1 MNDGGIF
8 SIGHSTHPIDRF
20 IALLKQHEI
29 DVVADV
35 RSSPF
40 SRFNPQFNKDDLAQ
54 TLKQSGIKYAFFG
67 NELGAR
73 ADDPSC
79 YVEGKVQYS
88 RLAAR
93 DVFRHAIS
101 RLIKGA
107 ADHRIALMCAEK
119 EPLDCHR
126 TILVSQALVKAGCEV
141 NHIHSDGSLEPQD
154 AALERLLDLTGVPKS
169 DLFQTKDELLQEA
182 LKRQESRIAY
192 QESHEALK
200 EHGVRK

>member
-1 MNDGGIF
+1 MR
-8 SIGHSTHPIDRF
+8 PLALARR
-20 IALLKQHEI
+20 LLKQHEI

>member
-1 MNDGGIF
+1 MNEGGIF
-8 SIGHSTHPIDRF
+8 SIGHSTHPVECF
-20 IALLKQHEI
+20 IALLKQHGI

-40 SRFNPQFNKDDLAQ
+40 SRFNPQFNRDGLAHA
-54 TLKQSGIKYAFFG
+54 LRQSGIKYAFFG
-67 NELGAR
+67 DELGAR
-73 ADDPSC
+73 VDNPSC
-79 YVEGKVQYS
+79 YVEGKVQYA

-93 DVFRHAIS
+93 DEFRHAIA

-107 ADHRIALMCAEK
+107 ANHRIALMCAEK

-141 NHIHSDGSLEPQD
+141 NHIHSDGSLELQN

-169 DLFQTKDELLQEA
+169 DLFQSKDELLQEA

-192 QESHEALK
+192 QENNEALK
-200 EHGVRK
+200 EHGLRK